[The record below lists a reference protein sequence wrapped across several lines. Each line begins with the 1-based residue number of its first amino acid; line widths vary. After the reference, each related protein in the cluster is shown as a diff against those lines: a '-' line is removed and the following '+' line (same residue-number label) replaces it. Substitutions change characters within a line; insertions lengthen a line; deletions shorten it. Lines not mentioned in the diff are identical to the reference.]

1 MGINFNEIKIHAHT
15 EQRISLSLE
24 AFHILTVLSPKH
36 VHHFKN

>member
-24 AFHILTVLSPKH
+24 AFHIFDSFITKTCTSL
-36 VHHFKN
+36 